1 MEDNDLETDKKET
14 NETPQNK
21 NEITSKKKD
30 APAKKTSMRK
40 KSQKDIIKGL
50 EGEISDSNDKLIR
63 LRAEFDNYRKRMQ
76 REMSEIR
83 TLTKIGTIEEILP
96 VKDQF
101 QMAMTAANTSDD
113 LATLKQGMNMILA
126 EFDRCF
132 GNLNIESIETDG
144 KKFDPKV
151 HEAISTES
159 AAEVEEGH
167 IIREWKMGYKIGDHL
182 LRPASVVVS
191 NGAESDEKS
200 QNSNDD
206 YGHESI
212 LDG

>member
-1 MEDNDLETDKKET
+1 MKNSDAELDEKQADEVSQNEIEKTDKK
-14 NETPQNK
+14 K
-21 NEITSKKKD
+21 NSKV
-30 APAKKTSMRK
+30 KKTSMRK
-40 KSQKDIIKGL
+40 KSQKDIIKDL
-50 EGEISDSNDKLIR
+50 EAEIGEGNDKLIR

-76 REMSEIR
+76 REMSELR

-101 QMAMTAANTSDD
+101 QMAMAAANTSDD
-113 LATLKQGMNMILA
+113 LATLKQGMNMILT

-132 GNLNIESIETDG
+132 DNLNIESIETVG

-159 AAEVEEGH
+159 AADVEEEH
-167 IIREWKMGYKIGDHL
+167 IVREWKMGYKIGDRL

-191 NGAESDEKS
+191 SGTKS
-200 QNSNDD
+200 
-206 YGHESI
+206 EE
-212 LDG
+212 